1 MNASGSNQYFA
12 ATLLLA
18 RILWPYQSQ
27 GVWAVYVFKY
37 PSSLLTQKMLIEGK
51 YSHSSL
57 QNYLQ
62 MWNTTFACIWEL
74 DGKILS
80 LYS

>member
-27 GVWAVYVFKY
+27 AVWAVYVFKY
-37 PSSLLTQKMLIEGK
+37 PSSLLTQEMLIEGK
-51 YSHSSL
+51 YNHSSL

-80 LYS
+80 L